1 VAYNGADMGE
11 AINPWLHILAATI
24 WVGPQIFLFVA
35 AVPAVRSIQ
44 DAKERTRVMRM
55 ITTRF
60 GYLAWGALIVL
71 VITGIG
77 NLYEEELSVDELFD
91 LNFGVIFQV
100 KMTLVVLTIALTAL
114 HSFVIGPRMLRLQE
128 SVTDESQIAS
138 MRRVS
143 IIISAV
149 NGLLALAIL
158 FCGALL
164 GSDFALES

>member
-1 VAYNGADMGE
+1 MAQAMTE

-24 WVGPQIFLFVA
+24 WVGPQVFLFAA
-35 AVPAVRSIQ
+35 AVPAVRTIEDVKQ
-44 DAKERTRVMRM
+44 RARVVRVL
-55 ITTRF
+55 TTRF
-60 GYLAWGALIVL
+60 GYLAWGAMIVL

-77 NLYEEELSVDELFD
+77 NLFEDDEDIDVLFD
-91 LNFGVIFQV
+91 QNFGVIFQV
-100 KMTLVVLTIALTAL
+100 KMTLVVLTVVLTAL
-114 HSFVIGPRMLRLQE
+114 HSFVIGPRMLALQE

-143 IIISAV
+143 IIVSAV

-164 GSDFALES
+164 GSTYALE